1 MRRFLVPEQL
11 DSLLTPAIVASLS
24 AIHEYRGRQSAM
36 QGLRPDALESL
47 RQVALI
53 QSTGASNRIE
63 GIYTSDARLAGI
75 VRERVAPRN
84 RDEQEILGYRNV
96 LALIHES
103 HDLIPVSPGV
113 ILQLHRDLFAPTG
126 LGFGGQWK
134 DADNAIVQVNADG
147 STSLRF
153 KPTSALETP
162 AAVEGLCR
170 SYAEALTAHRVD
182 PLLLAAVFT
191 FDFASIHPFNDG
203 NGRMSRLL
211 FLLLLYQAGHDAGKY
226 ISIERAIE
234 ESKQSYYE
242 TLRLSSVGWQDG
254 ANDYRPFVEY
264 LLGVVTGAYRELD
277 RRLSAME
284 GAGGNKAARVEEE
297 ICGTLGAFTKRDLL
311 LKLPDISAVT
321 VERVLKALLD
331 AGRIEK
337 MGAGRGT
344 RYVLKR

>member
-1 MRRFLVPEQL
+1 
-11 DSLLTPAIVASLS
+11 
-24 AIHEYRGRQSAM
+24 
-36 QGLRPDALESL
+36 
-47 RQVALI
+47 
-53 QSTGASNRIE
+53 
-63 GIYTSDARLAGI
+63 
-75 VRERVAPRN
+75 
-84 RDEQEILGYRNV
+84 
-96 LALIHES
+96 
-103 HDLIPVSPGV
+103 
-113 ILQLHRDLFAPTG
+113 
-126 LGFGGQWK
+126 
-134 DADNAIVQVNADG
+134 
-147 STSLRF
+147 
-153 KPTSALETP
+153 
-162 AAVEGLCR
+162 
-170 SYAEALTAHRVD
+170 
-182 PLLLAAVFT
+182 
-191 FDFASIHPFNDG
+191 
-203 NGRMSRLL
+203 MSRLL
-211 FLLLLYQAGHDAGKY
+211 FLLLLYQVGYDAGKY